1 MQHDLITIGVI
12 VAPHG
17 VRGELKVIP
26 QTDFPDRFLT
36 MDDCYIDGKLYHLSS
51 ARFHKQF
58 VLITLDEIVD
68 RNAAELISKK
78 EIQITREQLVPL
90 EEGRYYIFDM
100 IGLSVYNKEGV
111 LLGTLSD
118 VLQPGAND
126 VYVVT
131 KPGEP
136 DLLLAAIDGVIIDID
151 MNNRT
156 MIVDPPE
163 WI

>member
-36 MDDCYIDGKLYHLSS
+36 MNDCYIDGKLYHLSS

-78 EIQITREQLVPL
+78 DIQITREQLVPL

>member
-26 QTDFPDRFLT
+26 QTDFPERFLT

-136 DLLLAAIDGVIIDID
+136 DVLLAAIDGVIIDID

>member
-78 EIQITREQLVPL
+78 NIQITREQLVPL

-136 DLLLAAIDGVIIDID
+136 DVLLAAIDGVIIDID

>member
-78 EIQITREQLVPL
+78 DIQITREQLVPL

-131 KPGEP
+131 KAGEP
-136 DLLLAAIDGVIIDID
+136 DLLLAAIDDVIIDID

>member
-78 EIQITREQLVPL
+78 DIQITREQLVPL

-131 KPGEP
+131 KSGEP
-136 DLLLAAIDGVIIDID
+136 DLLLAAIDDVIIDID

-156 MIVDPPE
+156 MIVDPPKN
-163 WI
+163 

>member
-136 DLLLAAIDGVIIDID
+136 DVLLAAIDGVIIDID

>member
-1 MQHDLITIGVI
+1 MQNDLITIGVI

-78 EIQITREQLVPL
+78 DIQITREQLVPL

>member
-17 VRGELKVIP
+17 VRGKLKVIP

-78 EIQITREQLVPL
+78 DIQITREQLVPL

>member
-78 EIQITREQLVPL
+78 DIQITREQLVPL

-131 KPGEP
+131 KSGEP
-136 DLLLAAIDGVIIDID
+136 DLLLAAIDDVIIDID